1 VAIPEAKEV
10 LDENNNMLYAT
21 DSYTAASDCDA
32 LLILTEWKQFA
43 QLDLEKLRSVLS
55 ILS

>member
-1 VAIPEAKEV
+1 MAIPEAKEV

-21 DSYTAASDCDA
+21 DSYTAASHCDA

>member
-1 VAIPEAKEV
+1 

-21 DSYTAASDCDA
+21 DSYTAASHCDA